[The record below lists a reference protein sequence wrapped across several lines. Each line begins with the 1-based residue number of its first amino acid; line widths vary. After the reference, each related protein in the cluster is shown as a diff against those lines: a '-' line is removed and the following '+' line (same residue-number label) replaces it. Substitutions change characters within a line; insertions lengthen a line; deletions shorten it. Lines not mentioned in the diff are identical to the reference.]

1 MSSENLK
8 AFRDV
13 VINKK
18 LILLN
23 YKISDARELLVLLFA
38 SSPDDCMSSSMSA
51 ASTSGEK
58 TQTCT
63 FQSVSAGKKRTSIII
78 ITTKKISIVRN
89 KQYMQFHAVNSQWT
103 FPHKLQLPKRQ
114 YVIDLITIKSNVESF
129 SMNSLIDVNCW
140 TAGRRLLGWWQHML
154 TDASQF
160 SMP

>member
-1 MSSENLK
+1 MSTENLK

-78 ITTKKISIVRN
+78 TTKKISIVRN

-129 SMNSLIDVNCW
+129 SMNSIIDVNGW
-140 TAGRRLLGWWQHML
+140 TAGRRLLGWWQHMP